1 MKRVNEIMDTLL
13 RAGYRMYRGE
23 DLFDNPPT
31 MNMVDRMRKR
41 FGNHIFYDYDLHILF
56 IK

>member
-1 MKRVNEIMDTLL
+1 MDTLL